1 MKPITKG
8 KKLKKQLVVAVTAA
22 LLAFPFSATL
32 VLAETSAQTT
42 TSIDS
47 VSTETTETTS
57 GDTTATDVV
66 SGDADST
73 ASTSADTTS
82 TDESSTDVAA
92 TDNTS
97 PETTD
102 SDDEDTDT
110 NSEGATNSE
119 DQDTDN
125 EDTEST
131 TVVDADGN
139 EIDPANWLS
148 DLIGKLKL
156 ALTFDPARKAELT
169 QKQALEKLA
178 KSQKLMTDGEAEESE
193 KAFTEYADKI
203 TKAQEFLEQ
212 IEDPNSEEAQ
222 KLTIAL
228 TNVNQNNIKV
238 LGNLLEK
245 LPPQAAQKL
254 ALNVV
259 RSMEKAVTKM
269 EKQEAKIAAVAAEG
283 TGEDS
288 TESEVGAAA
297 HNKALKKE
305 AKVALKEFKKT
316 LKENGKLQLED
327 DQDSDQDQNST
338 NEVAVTE
345 PASSQEASLANTQ
358 PTSVT
363 IAPASVESSSTVDR
377 SSKKEKAEQN
387 KKDDNENDKARE
399 KSDNKKQEKQKSEQ

>member
-1 MKPITKG
+1 MKSITKG
-8 KKLKKQLVVAVTAA
+8 KKLKKQLAVAVTAA
-22 LLAFPFSATL
+22 LLAFPLSATL

-42 TSIDS
+42 SSADAVTTSAGTTE
-47 VSTETTETTS
+47 STTAETT
-57 GDTTATDVV
+57 AVDVV
-66 SGDADST
+66 SADADST
-73 ASTSADTTS
+73 ESTSADTTS
-82 TDESSTDVAA
+82 TDESGTDVSAI
-92 TDNTS
+92 DNTS
-97 PETTD
+97 TETTD
-102 SDDEDTDT
+102 QDDNTDT
-110 NSEGATNSE
+110 NSEDATNSE
-119 DQDTDN
+119 DQDTDK

-139 EIDPANWLS
+139 AIDPANWLS
-148 DLIGKLKL
+148 ELIGKLKL
-156 ALTFDPARKAELT
+156 ALTFDPAHKAELT
-169 QKQALEKLA
+169 QEQALEKLA
-178 KSQKLMTDGEAEESE
+178 KAQKLMTAGEAEESE

-212 IEDPNSEEAQ
+212 IEDPDSEEAQ

-269 EKQEAKIAAVAAEG
+269 EKQEARSNAVAAEETAAG
-283 TGEDS
+283 TGDDS
-288 TESEVGAAA
+288 TESEVRGVA
-297 HNKALKKE
+297 HNKALEKE

-316 LKENGKLQLED
+316 LKENGKLQLKD
-327 DQDSDQDQNST
+327 DQEDAEQEDSQDQAST
-338 NEVAVTE
+338 NEVTVTE

-363 IAPASVESSSTVDR
+363 IAPASIESSSTVDR
-377 SSKKEKAEQN
+377 SSKKEKTEQN
-387 KKDDNENDKARE
+387 KKLTMEMIRL
-399 KSDNKKQEKQKSEQ
+399 KKK